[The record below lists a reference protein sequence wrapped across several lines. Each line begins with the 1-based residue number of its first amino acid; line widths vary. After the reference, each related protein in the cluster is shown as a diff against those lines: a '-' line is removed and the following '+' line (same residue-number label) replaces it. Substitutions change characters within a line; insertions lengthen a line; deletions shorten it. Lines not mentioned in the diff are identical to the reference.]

1 MRTYYVPLTE
11 QEELNLRQMAGHP
24 GFPILFKLLQM
35 EALNA
40 QSVLMECK
48 EADPEARLLALA
60 DAQAMSL
67 VVTKL
72 THKLESYR
80 AAIDAPMTKQD
91 VEEIFGDVWTV
102 GERTN

>member
-91 VEEIFGDVWTV
+91 MGEVFRDIWTIV
-102 GERTN
+102 ERTN